1 MLDTG
6 GLLAAFR
13 SLRAEVA
20 EPGGYGDKI
29 HVDFIR
35 TGGNEF
41 VNPDADHAP
50 GEVVLLLASNL
61 AGMAAGAPIVLN
73 Q

>member
-1 MLDTG
+1 MLDAG
-6 GLLAAFR
+6 RLLTAPG

-20 EPGGYGDKI
+20 EPGSYRNKI
-29 HVDFIR
+29 DVDFIR

-41 VNPDADHAP
+41 VNPDADHAS
-50 GEVVLLLASNL
+50 GKVMLLLAGDL

-73 Q
+73 K

>member
-6 GLLAAFR
+6 RLFTAPG

-20 EPGGYGDKI
+20 EPGGYRDKI
-29 HVDFIR
+29 NVDFIR

-41 VNPDADHAP
+41 INPYADHAS
-50 GEVVLLLASNL
+50 GKVMLLLAGDFT
-61 AGMAAGAPIVLN
+61 GMAAGAPIVLN
-73 Q
+73 K